1 MSLRGRL
8 LLVLITLNLT
18 VLGIVQIAAVAL
30 QANAVQEHVEAYDR
44 FLQDAVAKVYVSE
57 EDASLARV
65 HRLLSHG
72 DFGKYFHDLLIT
84 NVISHDRSPQVPGYV
99 DLNPMGADRRDA
111 DRFPLAEIRDGIKQA
126 MDSDATVAAGGGF
139 CVPIVADRGVVAGAW
154 YSPIIPPVRLL
165 PFWVFAIPV
174 LLSTCLFGVF
184 AFYWIGRSVVR
195 PLQSL
200 GRAASRVGAGEYV
213 TRVGRVPHAHEL
225 DPMVDAFNSMAVR
238 VKSHTEDLQREVAR
252 ATEEAARKE
261 RALVQ
266 SSRLAAIGTLA
277 AGIAHE
283 INNPIGGMLNA
294 VVRLSE
300 AADIS
305 ARDRRYLELIRE
317 GLERV
322 SRTARKVLDFSP
334 RQIEPTPFAVH
345 TVIEGARSLVD
356 HRLRRQGV
364 AFTADLPDHLPLL
377 VGDAHEI
384 QQVFLN
390 LFLNALDV
398 LEDRAGGRIDVQGR
412 RDAGVVECVVTDN
425 GPGAE
430 AEVLARV
437 LDPFF
442 SGKSDPQS
450 SGLGMFI
457 SYSIVRNHGGS
468 LSIDSAP
475 GEGFRVTIRL
485 PVAGRDADDKGAAP
499 PPAAAT

>member
-8 LLVLITLNLT
+8 LLVLIALNLT
-18 VLGIVQIAAVAL
+18 VLGIVQLASAAL

-44 FLQDAVAKVYVSE
+44 FLQEAVAKVYVSDE
-57 EDASLARV
+57 NAALARV
-65 HRLLSHG
+65 HRLLSHR
-72 DFGKYFHDLLIT
+72 DFDKYFHDLLIT
-84 NVISHDRSPQVPGYV
+84 NGRSPQTPGFV
-99 DLNPMGADRRDA
+99 DLNPMGADQRDA
-111 DRFPLAEIRDGIKQA
+111 ELFPLDEVRHGIQSA
-126 MDSDATVAAGGGF
+126 MDEQRTVAAGDGF

-165 PFWVFAIPV
+165 PFWTFAIPI
-174 LLSTCLFGVF
+174 LLTTGLFAVF
-184 AFYWIGRSVVR
+184 AFYWIGRAVVR
-195 PLQSL
+195 PLQDL
-200 GRAASRVGAGEYV
+200 GQAAARVGAGRYL
-213 TRVGRVPHAHEL
+213 TRVERVPYAHEL
-225 DPMVDAFNSMAVR
+225 DPMVDAFNAMAVR

-300 AADIS
+300 S
-305 ARDRRYLELIRE
+305 QGVSERDRRYLQLIRE

-334 RQIEPTPFAVH
+334 RQIEPTPFGLGA
-345 TVIEGARSLVD
+345 VIEGARSLVE
-356 HRLRRQGV
+356 HRLRQQAV
-364 AFTADLPDHLPLL
+364 AFVVDLPADLPLL
-377 VGDAHEI
+377 IGDAHEI

-390 LFLNALDV
+390 LFLNALDALQDRSDAR
-398 LEDRAGGRIDVQGR
+398 LEVRGQLAAGL
-412 RDAGVVECVVTDN
+412 VECVVADN

-430 AEVLARV
+430 PEVVARV

-442 SGKSDPQS
+442 SGKADPQS

-468 LSIDSAP
+468 MSVDSAP
-475 GEGFRVTIRL
+475 GRGFRVTLRL
-485 PVAGRDADDKGAAP
+485 PIAGRDVGDKEAAP
-499 PPAAAT
+499 QAGRDG